1 VSQKKSYMDRNNL
14 LSEGFLDK
22 VNKFFKMLKQVNKER
37 KLLKNPS
44 IARQFKSLQKQMQD
58 FDNETR
64 RIAKERGIKLKR
76 I

>member
-1 VSQKKSYMDRNNL
+1 MDRNNL

-37 KLLKNPS
+37 KLLKDPS
-44 IARQFKSLQKQMQD
+44 LARQFKSLQKQMQD

-64 RIAKERGIKLKR
+64 RIAKERGIKFKG

>member
-1 VSQKKSYMDRNNL
+1 MSQKKSYMDRNNL

-37 KLLKNPS
+37 KLLKDPS
-44 IARQFKSLQKQMQD
+44 LARQFKSLQKQMQD

-64 RIAKERGIKLKR
+64 RIAKERGIKFKG

>member
-1 VSQKKSYMDRNNL
+1 MDRNNL